1 MNELLRRLLFLPPQA
16 STVAHDID
24 GLHYFVIIST
34 MLGALLV
41 TLVGGW
47 FLIRY
52 RRFYVDAHPEE
63 YDVHARPPLWMKVGA
78 VGSLFLLFVIWWSIG
93 IRQYL
98 ELRVAPPGALEIY
111 VTAKQWMWKFAY
123 PEAGRTISVLYVPAG
138 RPVKLILTSR
148 DVIHSFY
155 VPDFRIK
162 QDAIP
167 GRYTTE
173 WFEAKAPG
181 VYEILCTEYCGTGHS
196 MMRGQVVALDPGDFD
211 RWLGGADLEA
221 PTALVP
227 PQQYIPPW
235 VVGQTAR
242 APQVDLEVVGQQVAA
257 KQGCLRCHSI
267 DGTPHIGPTWAGLY
281 GSVVPLA
288 SGETVIADGAYLTES
303 IMDPMVKLHRG
314 FPPLMPSYLG
324 KIRPADVGAILAF
337 IRSLRDVETTPAAP
351 KTMRDGGAP

>member
-1 MNELLRRLLFLPPQA
+1 LNELLRRVLFLPPQG
-16 STVAHDID
+16 STLARAID

-52 RRFYVDAHPEE
+52 RRARVDAHPED
-63 YDVHARPPLWMKVGA
+63 YDVHARPPLWMKIGA
-78 VGSLFLLFVIWWSIG
+78 VGGLFILFVIWWSIG

-98 ELRVAPPGALEIY
+98 ELRVAPAGSLEIY

-123 PEAGRTISVLYVPAG
+123 PEGGRTLSVLYVPAG

-167 GRYTTE
+167 GRYTTQ

-181 VYEILCTEYCGTGHS
+181 VYEILCAEYCGTGHS
-196 MMRGQVVALDPGDFD
+196 MMRGQVVALDPGEFD
-211 RWLGGADLEA
+211 RWLGGADLEKPVEGQA
-221 PTALVP
+221 YVP
-227 PQQYIPPW
+227 PW
-235 VVGQTAR
+235 EVGQTGR
-242 APQVDLEVVGQQVAA
+242 APEVDLAVVGERAA
-257 KQGCLRCHSI
+257 ATQGCLRCHSI
-267 DGTPHIGPTWAGLY
+267 DGTPHIGPTWAGLF
-281 GSVVPLA
+281 GSVVPLS

-303 IMDPMVKLHRG
+303 IMDPMAKLHRG

-324 KIRPADVGAILAF
+324 KIRPGEVAAILAF
-337 IRSLRDVETTPAAP
+337 MRSLRDVEAEPAAP
-351 KTMRDGGAP
+351 TQVRDGGAP